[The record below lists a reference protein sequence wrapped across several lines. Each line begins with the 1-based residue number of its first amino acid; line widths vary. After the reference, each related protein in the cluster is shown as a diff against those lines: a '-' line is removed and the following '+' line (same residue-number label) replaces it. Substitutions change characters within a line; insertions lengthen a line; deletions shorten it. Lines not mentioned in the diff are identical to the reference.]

1 MPLIDQHE
9 PSSNKPASLPPDT
22 RGLSA
27 ILVSMGVMIIAMWF
41 WNSHTASVTG
51 APIAYSVFYEWAA
64 TGKLASVVLDGEGL
78 DGKLKGP
85 ETANGKGVEV
95 FHVNL
100 APNDVS
106 LLPLLR
112 EKGVLIEVKTQQQ
125 PFRLQIALTLL
136 PWILIL
142 GASVWMSRRAKG
154 MLGAGGPFAAFS
166 GNKGRRFDKA
176 TAVKTTFDDV
186 AGSRAAKSDLK
197 EIVEFLKEPERFR
210 RLGGKVPRG
219 VLLVG
224 PPGTGKT
231 LLARAIAGESGVPFY
246 SISASEFIE
255 MFVGL
260 GAARVRDLFL
270 EAKKNAPSIVF
281 IDEIDAVGRARGAGL
296 GAGHD
301 EREQTL
307 NQLLSEMDGFERNDL
322 VVVVA
327 ATNRPDVLDPALLR
341 PGRFDRRILVDRPE
355 LAARK
360 AILEVHSKGMPL
372 GSDVNLQHVAE
383 NTVGFS
389 GADLANLV
397 NEAALS
403 ATRQARDSILS
414 EDFSAAFDKIVLGDP
429 RDTKLDAKEKNRVA
443 IHESGHALVAR
454 FSSETDPPNRVSIIP
469 RGMALG
475 VTQQS
480 PSIDRHIL
488 AQGELE
494 ARLRVL
500 MAGYAA
506 ERLVLGSISTGAEN
520 DLKEATRLATHMVAH
535 YGMSAR
541 LGPVYYD
548 HDAEHAFLGQRIATE
563 SGTSANT
570 ISVIEE
576 EARQILGHALAEA
589 TKILSEQRGR
599 FDNLVSAL
607 LAHESLERDDLA
619 AIFDPPETPLPRA
632 VPALSEP
639 TTDSR
644 EGAPAQP
651 PVSRAM
657 TTRLPVEN

>member
-1 MPLIDQHE
+1 MMPPAPPQE
-9 PSSNKPASLPPDT
+9 TSPVKPPRPPLNV
-22 RGLSA
+22 RGFGGMLVSFGA
-27 ILVSMGVMIIAMWF
+27 ILVALWISKG
-41 WNSHTASVTG
+41 SSASTSEVEV
-51 APIAYSVFYEWAA
+51 PYSVFYEWAK
-64 TGKLASVVLDGEGL
+64 TGKVTSVVLDGEGL
-78 DGKLKGP
+78 DGRLNAP
-85 ETANGKGVEV
+85 EPINGKDVQT
-95 FHVNL
+95 FRANL
-100 APNDVS
+100 ALNDAS
-106 LLPLLR
+106 LLPLLH
-112 EKGVLIEVKTQQQ
+112 EKSILIEIKPQQQ
-125 PFRLQIALTLL
+125 PFGVHVALTLL
-136 PWILIL
+136 PWILIIGL
-142 GASVWMSRRAKG
+142 SVWMSRRAQG
-154 MLGAGGPFAAFS
+154 VLGAGGPFAAFT

-176 TAVKTTFDDV
+176 TSVETTFADV
-186 AGSRAAKSDLK
+186 AGSKAAKNDLM

-210 RLGGKVPRG
+210 RLGGRVPRG

-260 GAARVRDLFL
+260 GAARVRDLFS
-270 EAKKNAPSIVF
+270 EAKRNAPAIVF

-360 AILEVHSKGMPL
+360 AILGVHSKGMPL
-372 GSDVNLQHVAE
+372 AADVNLQYVAE

-403 ATRQARDSILS
+403 ATRQGRDDILS

-429 RDTKLDAKEKNRVA
+429 RETKLDAKEKNRVA
-443 IHESGHALVAR
+443 VHESGHVMVAR
-454 FSSETDPPNRVSIIP
+454 YSTETDPPNRVSIIP

-475 VTQQS
+475 ATQQS
-480 PSIDRHIL
+480 PSVDRHIM

-494 ARLRVL
+494 AKLRVL

-506 ERLVLGSISTGAEN
+506 ERLALGSISTGAEN

-535 YGMSAR
+535 YGMSQR

-548 HDAEHAFLGQRIATE
+548 HDAEHAFLGQRMATE
-563 SGTSANT
+563 SGTSPTT

-576 EARQILGHALAEA
+576 EARQILGRSLEEA
-589 TKILSEQRGR
+589 TAIIKERGEQFGR
-599 FDNLVSAL
+599 LVLAL
-607 LAHESLERDDLA
+607 LAHESLERDELA
-619 AIFDPPETPLPRA
+619 EIFASPAVHAPLP
-632 VPALSEP
+632 
-639 TTDSR
+639 
-644 EGAPAQP
+644 APAEQASD
-651 PVSRAM
+651 VKGGGVA
-657 TTRLPVEN
+657 

>member
-1 MPLIDQHE
+1 MSPAESPDVTPPKPPPRVLAGLVLLVGILFVATWVLRGGSAGTSAMPVPYSTFYDWV
-9 PSSNKPASLPPDT
+9 KA
-22 RGLSA
+22 GK
-27 ILVSMGVMIIAMWF
+27 
-41 WNSHTASVTG
+41 VT
-51 APIAYSVFYEWAA
+51 
-64 TGKLASVVLDGEGL
+64 SVVMDGEGL
-78 DGKLKGP
+78 DGSLKSP
-85 ETANGKGVEV
+85 ESVNRREIQT
-95 FHVNL
+95 FHASL
-100 APNDVS
+100 APNDDS

-112 EKGVLIEVKTQQQ
+112 ANAVTIEVRPQQQ
-125 PFRLQIALTLL
+125 SFGVQVVLSLL
-136 PWILIL
+136 PWALIV
-142 GASVWMSRRAKG
+142 GVYVWMSRRAKG
-154 MLGAGGPFAAFS
+154 MLGAAGPFAAFS
-166 GNKGRRFDKA
+166 GNKGRRFDKS
-176 TAVKTTFDDV
+176 TSVKTTFADV
-186 AGSRAAKSDLK
+186 AGSKAAKNDLM
-197 EIVEFLKEPERFR
+197 EIVEFLKEPGRFQ

-219 VLLVG
+219 VLLIG

-246 SISASEFIE
+246 SITASEFIE

-260 GAARVRDLFL
+260 GASRVRDLFS
-270 EAKKNAPSIVF
+270 EAKKNGPAIVF

-307 NQLLSEMDGFERNDL
+307 NQLLSELDGFERNDL
-322 VVVVA
+322 VVVIA

-341 PGRFDRRILVDRPE
+341 PGRFDRRVLVDRPE

-360 AILEVHSKGMPL
+360 AILGVHAKGMPL
-372 GSDVNLQHVAE
+372 NADVNLQHVAE

-403 ATRQARDSILS
+403 ATRQARDDILN
-414 EDFSAAFDKIVLGDP
+414 EDFSTAFDKIVLGNP
-429 RDTKLDAKEKNRVA
+429 RETKLDAKEKNRVA
-443 IHESGHALVAR
+443 IHESGHALVAQY
-454 FSSETDPPNRVSIIP
+454 STETDPPNRVSIIP

-480 PSIDRHIL
+480 PSIDRHIM

-506 ERLVLGSISTGAEN
+506 ERLVLASVSTGAEN

-535 YGMSAR
+535 YGMSQR

-563 SGTSANT
+563 SGTSATT
-570 ISVIEE
+570 ISVIET
-576 EARQILGHALAEA
+576 EAREALGRSLEQATAL
-589 TKILSEQRGR
+589 ISEHRAQ
-599 FDNLVSAL
+599 FDQLVSAL
-607 LAHESLERDDLA
+607 LAEESLERDELA
-619 AIFDPPETPLPRA
+619 RIFESSSVHAPPPALVPHLSEEPLP
-632 VPALSEP
+632 LS
-639 TTDSR
+639 
-644 EGAPAQP
+644 
-651 PVSRAM
+651 
-657 TTRLPVEN
+657 

>member
-1 MPLIDQHE
+1 ML
-9 PSSNKPASLPPDT
+9 AL
-22 RGLSA
+22 L
-27 ILVSMGVMIIAMWF
+27 GVMFAAMWL
-41 WNSHTASVTG
+41 WKTNAESTTET
-51 APIAYSVFYEWAA
+51 PIPYSTFFNWAKE
-64 TGKLASVVLDGEGL
+64 GKIESVVLDGEGL
-78 DGKLKGP
+78 NGKLKGP
-85 ETANGKGVEV
+85 ETVNGKSIKS
-95 FHVNL
+95 FHSNL
-100 APNDVS
+100 APNDLN
-106 LLPLLR
+106 LLPILH
-112 EKGVLIEVKTQQQ
+112 EKEVRIEVKSQQQ
-125 PFRLQIALTLL
+125 PFGVQVLMTLL
-136 PWILIL
+136 PWVLII
-142 GASVWMSRRAKG
+142 GVWVWMSRRAKG
-154 MLGAGGPFAAFS
+154 MLGAGGPFGAFM
-166 GNKGRRFDKA
+166 GNKGRKFDKA
-176 TAVKTTFDDV
+176 TSVQVTFEDV
-186 AGSRAAKSDLK
+186 AGSKAAKADLW

-231 LLARAIAGESGVPFY
+231 LLARAVAGESGVPFY

-260 GAARVRDLFL
+260 GAARVRDLFK
-270 EAKKNAPSIVF
+270 EAKKNAPAIVF

-322 VVVVA
+322 VVVIA

-341 PGRFDRRILVDRPE
+341 PGRFDRRVLVDRPE

-360 AILEVHSKGMPL
+360 AILTVHSKGMPL
-372 GSDVNLQHVAE
+372 APDVNLQHVAE

-403 ATRQARDSILS
+403 ATRQGRDNIIAENFS
-414 EDFSAAFDKIVLGDP
+414 EAFDKIVLGDP

-454 FSSETDPPNRVSIIP
+454 YSSETDPPNRVSIIP

-480 PSIDRHIL
+480 PSIDRHIM

-535 YGMSAR
+535 YGMSPR

-548 HDAEHAFLGQRIATE
+548 HDAEHAFLGQRMATE
-563 SGTSANT
+563 SGTSPAT

-576 EARQILGHALAEA
+576 EARQILGRARSEA
-589 TKILSEQRGR
+589 TDVITQQRGQ
-599 FDNLVSAL
+599 FDHLVSSL
-607 LAHESLERDDLA
+607 LEQESLEREDLA
-619 AIFDPPETPLPRA
+619 KIFEPPGVPSSDPA
-632 VPALSEP
+632 
-639 TTDSR
+639 
-644 EGAPAQP
+644 
-651 PVSRAM
+651 
-657 TTRLPVEN
+657 

>member
-1 MPLIDQHE
+1 ML
-9 PSSNKPASLPPDT
+9 AL
-22 RGLSA
+22 L
-27 ILVSMGVMIIAMWF
+27 GVMFAAMWL
-41 WNSHTASVTG
+41 WKTNAESTTET
-51 APIAYSVFYEWAA
+51 PIPYSTFFNWAKE
-64 TGKLASVVLDGEGL
+64 GKIESVVLDGEGL
-78 DGKLKGP
+78 NGKLKGP
-85 ETANGKGVEV
+85 ETVNGKSIKS
-95 FHVNL
+95 FHSNL
-100 APNDVS
+100 APNDLN
-106 LLPLLR
+106 LLPILH
-112 EKGVLIEVKTQQQ
+112 EKEVRIEVKSQQQ
-125 PFRLQIALTLL
+125 PFGVQVLMTLL
-136 PWILIL
+136 PWVLII
-142 GASVWMSRRAKG
+142 GVWVWMSRRAKG
-154 MLGAGGPFAAFS
+154 MLGAGGPFGAFM
-166 GNKGRRFDKA
+166 GNKGRKFDKA
-176 TAVKTTFDDV
+176 TSVQVTFEDV
-186 AGSRAAKSDLK
+186 AGSKAAKADLW

-231 LLARAIAGESGVPFY
+231 LLARAVAGESGVPFY

-260 GAARVRDLFL
+260 GAARVRDLFK
-270 EAKKNAPSIVF
+270 EAKKNAPAIVF

-322 VVVVA
+322 VVVIA

-341 PGRFDRRILVDRPE
+341 PGRFDRRVLVDRPE

-360 AILEVHSKGMPL
+360 AILTVHSKGMPL
-372 GSDVNLQHVAE
+372 APDVNLQHVAE

-403 ATRQARDSILS
+403 ATRQGRDNIIAENFS
-414 EDFSAAFDKIVLGDP
+414 EAFDKIVLGDP

-480 PSIDRHIL
+480 PSIDRHIM

-535 YGMSAR
+535 YGMSPR

-563 SGTSANT
+563 SGTSPTT

-576 EARQILGHALAEA
+576 EARQILGRALSEA
-589 TKILSEQRGR
+589 TNVITEQRGQ
-599 FDNLVSAL
+599 FDLLVASL
-607 LAHESLERDDLA
+607 LEHESLEREDLA
-619 AIFDPPETPLPRA
+619 KIFEPPS
-632 VPALSEP
+632 VP
-639 TTDSR
+639 
-644 EGAPAQP
+644 
-651 PVSRAM
+651 
-657 TTRLPVEN
+657 